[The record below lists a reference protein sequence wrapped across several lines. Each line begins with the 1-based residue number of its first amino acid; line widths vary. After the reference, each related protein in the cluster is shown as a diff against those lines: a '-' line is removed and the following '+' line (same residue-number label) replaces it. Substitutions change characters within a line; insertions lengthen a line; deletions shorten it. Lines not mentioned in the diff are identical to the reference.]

1 MKNYFIVWGCIIKI
15 AFDIETT
22 GINPYM
28 CEIITAYF
36 VNLETGE
43 TYDFNSQ
50 VLNWSEEAEEIHG
63 ISKQEMHKFDE
74 KAYAWEKL
82 LDWLPKKFEAVIYA
96 NPQTELGYLH
106 FDVAALK
113 MGIMD
118 HLGINH
124 ECKLPCKITSYSIH
138 TLAKQCAQLN
148 LFRPIRDT
156 NTNRQQFSQEKVYA
170 ALFNKGYDAHNAKA
184 DVHAMLQIY
193 QELNKLLENK
203 NISKRDQLSLL

>member
-1 MKNYFIVWGCIIKI
+1 MKI

-36 VNLETGE
+36 VNLDTGD

-50 VLNWSEEAEEIHG
+50 VREWSDEAAEIHG
-63 ISKQEMHKFDE
+63 IKESEMHKFDE
-74 KAYAWEKL
+74 QAYAWEKL
-82 LDWLPKKFEAVIYA
+82 INWLPSKFEAIIYA

-124 ECKLPCKITSYSIH
+124 ECKLPVKIKSYSVY
-138 TLAKQCAQLN
+138 TLAKQCSQLN
-148 LFRPIRDT
+148 LFLPVRDT
-156 NTNRQQFSQEKVYA
+156 KTNRQQFSQEKVYA
-170 ALFNKGYDAHNAKA
+170 ALFRKGYDAHNAKH